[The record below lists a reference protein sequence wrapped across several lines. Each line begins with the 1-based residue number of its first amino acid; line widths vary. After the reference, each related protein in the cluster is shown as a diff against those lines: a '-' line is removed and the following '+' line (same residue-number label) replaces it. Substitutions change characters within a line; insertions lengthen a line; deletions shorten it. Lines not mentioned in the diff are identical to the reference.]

1 MPVCPY
7 CKNTIDPVAAMMDED
22 WVHIIQML
30 PAFGNHSRLVF
41 EYIELFG
48 TSPVRMKGKK
58 ILRLLKQVK
67 TVFES
72 GEFPYRKTRYRI
84 STAGIIEALTVTCNK
99 HFATP
104 LEDHNY
110 LKKVMITI
118 AEKEERTKS
127 IEGEKALRKKE
138 QRIMNTHR
146 EGDLDKGGLKTLSDW
161 KQNKGKEK

>member
-7 CKNTIDPVAAMMDED
+7 CKNTIDPLAAMMDED
-22 WVHIIQML
+22 WVQIIKML
-30 PAFGNHSRLVF
+30 PSFGNHSRLVF
-41 EYIELFG
+41 EYTELFG

-67 TVFES
+67 TLFES
-72 GEFPYRKTRYRI
+72 GEFRYRKSGYRI
-84 STAGIIEALTVTCNK
+84 SQAGIIEALTITCNK

-118 AEKEERTKS
+118 SEEEHRAKS
-127 IEGEKALRKKE
+127 IESEKALRKKE

-146 EGDLDKGGLKTLSDW
+146 EGELEGGFTLSEW
-161 KQNKGKEK
+161 KKKQEEG